1 MDRVRAALLGCLL
14 AGGVIF
20 GARPVLPERRLL
32 RPVVYAAGPGSAGGR
47 SPAAWARWFQPL
59 PPMLEPA
66 ALAADLPA
74 AAAPARHRCTGSRVR
89 RRRMRR
95 AGRRLMCA

>member
-1 MDRVRAALLGCLL
+1 MERVRAALLGCLL

-47 SPAAWARWFQPL
+47 SSEAWVRWFQPL
-59 PPMLEPA
+59 PPAPDTV
-66 ALAADLPA
+66 ALAADPRP
-74 AAAPARHRCTGSRVR
+74 AAAPARHRCSGGRVR

-95 AGRRLMCA
+95 LGQRPP